1 MIQISRFCLSIG
13 VWANGNE
20 RVIKKIQGLDEK
32 VMAELMRSI
41 EEVMGTLP
49 ENEEEMGEKRVSPI
63 KAPVKLDEWVSG
75 FNVADQADDLEG
87 IEHHPRP

>member
-1 MIQISRFCLSIG
+1 LAGLLQIARFCLSIG

-20 RVIKKIQGLDEK
+20 KVIKKIQGLDEK

-49 ENEEEMGEKRVSPI
+49 EEDGEEGKRISPI
-63 KAPVKLDEWVSG
+63 KVPVKDS
-75 FNVADQADDLEG
+75 
-87 IEHHPRP
+87 